1 MPSVSAPFSAAPGM
15 PNIVR
20 EVPLIRSSLGLFLFA
35 LFATSTAYAGIE
47 FSNLD
52 LASSDNL
59 LYAARAKA
67 PGIGEYDTLFVS
79 NLRTGSTRQLTIYP
93 EVVTRVGDAVQIQ
106 NRYGTYRTDSAL
118 TIFNPVSDFPAFVAG
133 AQIARGKVTPH
144 ISSPDGRYL
153 VFVERTDDLAG
164 DLVLFDVQ
172 SAARTT
178 ISSAVA
184 LAPGGA
190 FARWSPDGSFLVYE
204 KQGRLYYFSIE
215 QLGQGRVL
223 AESFRE
229 VGPGRVASATWGAS
243 DLYYIE
249 GALVFRLDSRELF
262 TRSLY
267 AELLRIGRIVGEL
280 PFKFDANFDSFWVAP
295 TGSHLLLR
303 KGERNLILVELNT
316 AAGSAAT
323 SAGDSSGPAA
333 VTLPHLRLPRNATIE
348 QVVWFPDGGLV
359 TVFTRVRAPN
369 GLQGEVYRAELAES
383 GGLQRRFTL
392 TAAGGITELRASAD
406 GTQVALVLGD
416 AVEIYAHASWTL
428 QHRIASDAPRN
439 VIWLS
444 ADTVVVAGEHTVDLH
459 QLEGGE
465 SRLLAV
471 TQSDAAG
478 FADDEGTVVA
488 AVGGSTFTWRGT
500 EGWSRQSAAESGA
513 DSVQIR
519 EPSSVS
525 NDFRVF
531 LDQAEGQFDNMVMV
545 RDLDALVTR
554 PLVPD
559 DLSGLDPLG
568 SVAKQV
574 DFESFSH
581 GSRVRRREI
590 ALVFNA
596 VGATEGLAGVLRTL
610 EDFGATATFF
620 VNGDFIRRHPE
631 AVRDIAASG
640 HEVGSMFFVSFDM
653 TDSRFR
659 VDEEFVRGGLARNE
673 DEYFATTDSEL
684 SPIWHAPFYIVNSQ
698 MIAAAAKM
706 NYRYVGRDVDSLDW
720 VTRDHTAA
728 ISGIYMDAEALVAR
742 ILDKKQPGSII
753 PITVGTTEGRRDDY
767 LFQKL
772 DILMDALMKRG
783 YEFVDVSTL
792 VEHAR

>member
-1 MPSVSAPFSAAPGM
+1 M
-15 PNIVR
+15 
-20 EVPLIRSSLGLFLFA
+20 IRSTLGRFLFA
-35 LFATSTAYAGIE
+35 ILATSTAYAGIE

-59 LYAARAKA
+59 LYAARAEA
-67 PGIGEYDTLFVS
+67 PGIGVYDTLFLS
-79 NLRTGSTRQLTIYP
+79 DLNAGSTRQLTIYP

-106 NRYGTYRTDSAL
+106 NWYGTFRTDGAL
-118 TIFNPVSDFPAFVAG
+118 TRFDPVADFPSFVAG

-153 VFVERTDDLAG
+153 VFVERTSDLAG

-172 SAARTT
+172 GTERTT
-178 ISSAVA
+178 VSSSVA
-184 LAPGGA
+184 FAPGGA
-190 FARWSPDGSFLVYE
+190 LARWSPDGTFLVYE
-204 KQGRLYYFSIE
+204 KEGRLFYFSIE
-215 QLGQGRVL
+215 QLSQGRVL

-229 VGPGRVASATWGAS
+229 VGPGRIASATWGAS

-295 TGSHLLLR
+295 TGTHLLLR

-316 AAGSAAT
+316 AIAAASGGPA
-323 SAGDSSGPAA
+323 SAGASAWPAA
-333 VTLPHLRLPRNATIE
+333 VALPHLRLPRNATIE
-348 QVVWFPDGGLV
+348 RVVWFPDGGLV
-359 TVFTRVRAPN
+359 TVLTQVRTPD
-369 GLQGEVYRAELAES
+369 GVEGEVYRAELAET
-383 GGLQRRFTL
+383 GPLERRFTR
-392 TAAGGITELRASAD
+392 TAVGDIAELRASAD
-406 GTQVALVLGD
+406 GTRVALVLRE

-428 QHRIASDAPRN
+428 QHRVVADAPRN
-439 VIWLS
+439 VIWLDS
-444 ADTVVVAGEHTVDLH
+444 DTIVVAGERTVHLH
-459 QLEGGE
+459 RLDAGE
-465 SRLLAV
+465 ERLLAV
-471 TQSDAAG
+471 AQSDAAG
-478 FADDEGTVVA
+478 FAEDQNAVIA
-488 AVGGSTFTWRGT
+488 AVGEATYAWTSTDGWTLQAGDGAGAATSTMRG
-500 EGWSRQSAAESGA
+500 
-513 DSVQIR
+513 
-519 EPSSVS
+519 PSSVS
-525 NDFRVF
+525 DDFRVF
-531 LDQAEGQFDNMVMV
+531 VDQAEGQFDNMVMV
-545 RDLDALVTR
+545 RDLDGLVTR
-554 PLVPD
+554 PLVGS
-559 DLSGLDPLG
+559 DLGGLDPLG
-568 SVAKQV
+568 SVAEEV
-574 DFESFSH
+574 DFLSFSH
-581 GSRVRRREI
+581 GSRVRRREL

-596 VGATEGLAGVLRTL
+596 VGATEGLASVLRTL
-610 EDFGATATFF
+610 ADFGATATFF

-640 HEVGSMFFVSFDM
+640 HEVGSMFFVNFDM
-653 TDSRFR
+653 TDARFR

-673 DEYFATTDSEL
+673 DEYFATTGSEL

-698 MIAAAAKM
+698 MIDAAGKM

-742 ILDKKQPGSII
+742 VLDKKRPGSII
-753 PITVGTTEGRRDDY
+753 PITVGTPEGRRDDY